1 MDKNSDA
8 RFEAMMEHYRNEM
21 LRYQRATPPGEETL
35 TEKLTRAEQTHS
47 TDKACHNC
55 MTGES
60 LPTVKQRPL
69 PPPEEEEPPK
79 EEWAKE
85 ETVTET
91 KIEEAEIEEPAAE
104 EEIEAVETILPI
116 RWQIFFPD
124 RPRPRPI
131 PPMPSPPR
139 PQPPRPQPPR
149 PQPPRPEPPRP
160 QPPRPQPPRP
170 QSPRPQPPRP
180 QPREMTADREFL
192 ESASAV
198 AVNAAGRLFD
208 TPESDFDTL
217 VFTLADKFSSLDEPT
232 LTRVLS
238 VISRNDPDLASAVS
252 LAMKR

>member
-149 PQPPRPEPPRP
+149 PQ
-160 QPPRPQPPRP
+160 
-170 QSPRPQPPRP
+170 SPRPQPPRP